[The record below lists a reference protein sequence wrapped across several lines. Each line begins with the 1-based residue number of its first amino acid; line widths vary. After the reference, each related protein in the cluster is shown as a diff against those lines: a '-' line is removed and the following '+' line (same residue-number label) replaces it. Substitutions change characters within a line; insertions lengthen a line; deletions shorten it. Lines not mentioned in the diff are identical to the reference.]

1 MVLADILLSP
11 LWYLPH
17 DFTKGYKVSS
27 AWNDSKGAPGIHWDH
42 LGSGLGRPS
51 TRRFAGSSQQLLY
64 KDHTSPF
71 SWRHPRHPKRDYS
84 FFKKNKTKPPKK
96 PTKKTPR
103 KNPTTHT
110 ITHKKPQTKT
120 THMNIPWCIRHAG
133 MGWYGWHWHQNY
145 KELSTG
151 QIKINAKPG
160 AV

>member
-51 TRRFAGSSQQLLY
+51 TRRFAGSSQQLLC

-84 FFKKNKTKPPKK
+84 FFKKNKTKPQKK
-96 PTKKTPR
+96 PTKKIPR
-103 KNPTTHT
+103 KKPNNPHHHT
-110 ITHKKPQTKT
+110 QKPPNKN
-120 THMNIPWCIRHAG
+120 HPHEHPLVYKACRHG
-133 MGWYGWHWHQNY
+133 VIWLTLTS
-145 KELSTG
+145 KL
-151 QIKINAKPG
+151 
-160 AV
+160 